1 MLVLTLLEYPVG
13 DLEKVIDNLAHNP
26 RGVKFSELSKVLDEW
41 FGEPRTTGS
50 HRIYR
55 TPWQGDPRLNIQN
68 AKGMA
73 KAYQVRQA
81 IRALRKLG
89 EPRDA
94 RTAGGTRTQ
103 TVDS

>member
-1 MLVLTLLEYPVG
+1 MNHNGQVKLDALKRAIGALE
-13 DLEKVIDNLAHNP
+13 NNP
-26 RGVKFSELSKVLDEW
+26 KGVKFSDLSKTLDEW
-41 FGEPRTTGS
+41 FGEPRKKGS

-81 IRALRKLG
+81 IQALRKLLPNEEKEEKG
-89 EPRDA
+89 S
-94 RTAGGTRTQ
+94 
-103 TVDS
+103 V

>member
-1 MLVLTLLEYPVG
+1 MR
-13 DLEKVIDNLAHNP
+13 DIEKAIDALARNP
-26 RGVKFSELSKVLDEW
+26 KSVKFSELSRVLDEW
-41 FGEPRTTGS
+41 FGEPRTKGS

-68 AKGMA
+68 ARGMA

-89 EPRDA
+89 EQLDA
-94 RTAGGTRTQ
+94 WPEGGT
-103 TVDS
+103 

>member
-1 MLVLTLLEYPVG
+1 MRNI
-13 DLEKVIDNLAHNP
+13 EKAIDALARNP
-26 RGVKFSELSKVLDEW
+26 KSVKFSELSRVLDEW
-41 FGEPRTTGS
+41 FGEPRTKGS

-68 AKGMA
+68 ARGMA

-89 EPRDA
+89 EQRDA
-94 RTAGGTRTQ
+94 RTEGGT
-103 TVDS
+103 

>member
-1 MLVLTLLEYPVG
+1 MR
-13 DLEKVIDNLAHNP
+13 DLEKTIDALAHNP
-26 RGVKFSELSKVLDEW
+26 KGVKFSELSKALDDW

-73 KAYQVRQA
+73 KTYQVRQA

-89 EPRDA
+89 EQGHS
-94 RTAGGTRTQ
+94 RTEGGARTQ
-103 TVDS
+103 TLDS

>member
-1 MLVLTLLEYPVG
+1 MLVLTLLEYPMG
-13 DLEKVIDNLAHNP
+13 DLEKAIDDLAHNP

-41 FGEPRTTGS
+41 FGESRTTGS

-94 RTAGGTRTQ
+94 RTAGDTRTQ
-103 TVDS
+103 TDD